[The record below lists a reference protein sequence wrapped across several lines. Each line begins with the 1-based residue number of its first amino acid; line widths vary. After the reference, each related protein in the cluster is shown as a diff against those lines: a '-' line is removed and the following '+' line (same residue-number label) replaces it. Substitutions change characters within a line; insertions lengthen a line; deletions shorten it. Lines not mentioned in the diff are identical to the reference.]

1 MTAVSEPDRL
11 QRDERS
17 NIERIRHA
25 ALMNFASHGTSATTL
40 RAVAAD
46 AGVSLGLVQ
55 HHFVTKA
62 RLIDA
67 VDDHVLRTVMSV
79 VAQPLPGPSA
89 DSVTEV
95 GNRVFALFANHPD
108 IAEYIGRTLVDGSPL
123 GATIFDT
130 LLNSGLA
137 RWHRRAERGETHPD
151 LDLTWA
157 AINSLILALGP
168 ISLRVHI
175 ERHLS
180 ESLTGPVQLE
190 RWLTAANSLMQKG
203 LFREPEGAWHVPS
216 DGMPQR

>member
-11 QRDERS
+11 QHHEGS
-17 NIERIRHA
+17 TIERIRHA
-25 ALMNFASHGTSATTL
+25 ALTNFAAHGTSATTL
-40 RAVAAD
+40 RAVAAE

-62 RLIDA
+62 RLIEA
-67 VDDHVLRTVMSV
+67 VDEHVLRTVMTV
-79 VAQPLPGPSA
+79 VAQPLPGPNA

-95 GNRVFALFANHPD
+95 GNRVFDLFGNHPD
-108 IAEYIGRTLVDGSPL
+108 IAEYIGRALVDGSPL

-137 RWHRRAERGETHPD
+137 RWHRRAEREETHSD

-168 ISLRVHI
+168 ISLRMHI
-175 ERHLS
+175 ERHLTD
-180 ESLTGPVQLE
+180 SLTAPGQLE
-190 RWLTAANSLMQKG
+190 RWLTAANSLMRKG
-203 LFREPEGAWHVPS
+203 FFRTPGGDWHVPS
-216 DGMPQR
+216 STG